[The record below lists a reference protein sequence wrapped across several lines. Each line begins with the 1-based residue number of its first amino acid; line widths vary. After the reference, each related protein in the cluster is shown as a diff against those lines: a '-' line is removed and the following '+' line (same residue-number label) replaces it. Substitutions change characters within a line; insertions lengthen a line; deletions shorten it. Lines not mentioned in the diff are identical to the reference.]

1 MGKKAKAT
9 DKLQFLR
16 GPFRNRSFSFLEASL
31 RGTISDDRLFLLS
44 LQDVKP
50 TQFDHNRKNSL
61 QVHLR
66 GLDEIIGQA
75 IDHLKTRGEL

>member
-1 MGKKAKAT
+1 MIN
-9 DKLQFLR
+9 LF
-16 GPFRNRSFSFLEASL
+16 
-31 RGTISDDRLFLLS
+31 FLLS